1 MKILII
7 ILVLFLLFSFMSKY
21 EKDRRIQAR
30 RKMLLEKSLDANI
43 REFSIKGINFR
54 DLDDMMLGDFMGY
67 VRALKSNPHD
77 KYAIG
82 VYVGNKKVGFLPRG
96 NKELHEKIMANGG
109 TAGAEGYIT
118 KGESEDGR
126 LFYYG
131 KVNVLGV

>member
-1 MKILII
+1 M
-7 ILVLFLLFSFMSKY
+7 VLACLFYFSAKH
-21 EKDRRIQAR
+21 ENERRIRAR
-30 RKMLLEKSLDANI
+30 RKMLLEKTQNSNI

-54 DLDDMMLGDFMGY
+54 ELDDTMLGDFMGY

-96 NKELHEKIMANGG
+96 NKELHEKLIANGG
-109 TAGAEGYIT
+109 TAGADGYIA

-131 KVNVLGV
+131 KVNVLVV